1 MSSNEEYLDS
11 LLKAVTSDGQ
21 SDKLDDMSGMESEEQ
36 EWDGISQN
44 DLEQMLAN
52 VENLD
57 IQETNLEEKMPE
69 VYVEDDEAEEK
80 AFSDPGALFFEGEEE
95 YLDEEEIDGSKHR
108 NADDGVDKKA
118 DDKELDDFGSLFF
131 EGEEDE
137 ASLDA
142 DSVEGMSEGIRE
154 ESDAMQIGEAADFST
169 NEDITSV
176 SDGLEENEISEDT
189 VDDMFTETDSVE
201 ENAATSDNMEEMLLS
216 MDEMEESAK
225 KEEDISVADSV
236 EDEDLIA
243 AADSIEEVSQGATDE
258 PFDDEGFKEI
268 NDLLASSDGDDDDMF
283 AMLEGV
289 ESADEEAADIGF
301 FDEEASDSEQE
312 EEKSKREKKKKE
324 KKKKK
329 NADNDIEADALS
341 NEETIEEATE
351 KKPGIFTRF
360 MNFLLEEDEEEE
372 DNKKEKEPI
381 TEEELEAF
389 SEESVDEN
397 AAILEELDKEDA
409 AKKSDKKDKKKK
421 KKGKKGKEEEASS
434 EDGEEDEEG
443 TSGGKGKK
451 AKKEKKKKEKK
462 EKVEE
467 VPAEPTKKLSAKKIE
482 VTAVLCL
489 SILAAVLLIIH
500 LVPPAL
506 EKNSARE
513 AYYTK
518 DYEKVVEGFYGEEL
532 NESDTLMY
540 QRAYTVLR
548 MQRKIDGYN
557 NFMRMG
563 KETEAVN
570 QLIEGVVRYREIYEE
585 AALYNVTEEIDEI
598 YQTITDALY
607 NKYGITPERAEELYE
622 MEDNFAYTL
631 KLESIIDGVE
641 YELPSDEE
649 ESVPQ
654 ESLDMEQNVPSAEEE
669 TIVPQ
674 D

>member
-36 EWDGISQN
+36 EWNGISQN

-95 YLDEEEIDGSKHR
+95 YLDEEEIDGSNQG
-108 NADDGVDKKA
+108 NADDGEEKKA

-137 ASLDA
+137 DSLDA

-154 ESDAMQIGEAADFST
+154 ESDAMQTGEAADFSS
-169 NEDITSV
+169 NEDITAV

-201 ENAATSDNMEEMLLS
+201 ENAATSDNMEIDILS
-216 MDEMEESAK
+216 MDAMEESSK
-225 KEEDISVADSV
+225 KEADISVADSI
-236 EDEDLIA
+236 ED
-243 AADSIEEVSQGATDE
+243 VSQGATDE

-301 FDEEASDSEQE
+301 FEEEASDSEQE

-443 TSGGKGKK
+443 TSEGKGKK

-462 EKVEE
+462 EKAEE

-563 KETEAVN
+563 KEAEAVN

-654 ESLDMEQNVPSAEEE
+654 ESLDMEQNVLSTEEE
-669 TIVPQ
+669 ATVPQ